1 MPYDPKTGW
10 KLADV
15 PTLVD
20 DAPDDDT
27 CNMIR
32 EASTAALRKHQRRL
46 FASPYSVLIILQAM
60 DTGGKDGLIRKVL
73 TGIDPAG
80 CQIYGFKQPSAQEM
94 EHDWL
99 HRTRKLFPERGR
111 IGVFNR
117 SYYEET
123 LVVRVHPQYLR
134 SYGLQGMYADAQY
147 SEPVSDHILWRD
159 RFTSIRD
166 MELHAAR
173 NNTVILKFM
182 LHMSKDVQ
190 GKRLLARVNTPVKH
204 WKFSAADLNER
215 QHWDN
220 YQRAYQ
226 DVLEAT
232 SRPWAP
238 WYVVPADNKPYCQ
251 MVVAGIIEEAV
262 AMLKLEW
269 PKASGSNVARIQD
282 ARKILEQELASTKDI
297 DDLKGSHEKEW
308 GTLADSEKKAAQNLG
323 YDQETWSKKKR
334 VEHREHSAVFA
345 EMVEKKIRE
354 SKWYSMP
361 AFKQF
366 AALEIGYVAE
376 TWNNPD
382 YEVPL
387 RAKKWTELTDGERIA
402 CKNLGYTERSWDF
415 LEQI

>member
-1 MPYDPKTGW
+1 MSLLIEHRLCLLLFFVVGP
-10 KLADV
+10 
-15 PTLVD
+15 
-20 DAPDDDT
+20 
-27 CNMIR
+27 R
-32 EASTAALRKHQRRL
+32 QR
-46 FASPYSVLIILQAM
+46 
-60 DTGGKDGLIRKVL
+60 
-73 TGIDPAG
+73 
-80 CQIYGFKQPSAQEM
+80 
-94 EHDWL
+94 
-99 HRTRKLFPERGR
+99 
-111 IGVFNR
+111 
-117 SYYEET
+117 
-123 LVVRVHPQYLR
+123 
-134 SYGLQGMYADAQY
+134 
-147 SEPVSDHILWRD
+147 
-159 RFTSIRD
+159 
-166 MELHAAR
+166 ELHAAR

-262 AMLKLEW
+262 AMLKLKW

-308 GTLADSEKKAAQNLG
+308 GTLADSEKTAAQNLG

-354 SKWYSMP
+354 TKWYSMP
-361 AFKQF
+361 FFKQS
-366 AALEIGYVAE
+366 AALEIGFVAE

-382 YEVPL
+382 VSPPPPPPPSRCTTFCLVVSRQRRHWRCSPL
-387 RAKKWTELTDGERIA
+387 TSATRLPLFRACDHIQVRSPAAGKKMDRA
-402 CKNLGYTERSWDF
+402 H
-415 LEQI
+415 